1 MNFESIVLYNIQPV
15 YYNNFATEYDRY
27 TCEEELLDDLR
38 LMFNNCRQYNEEGSI
53 IYDDANILERVLL
66 DKARELGLASAAAA
80 KPKRY

>member
-1 MNFESIVLYNIQPV
+1 M
-15 YYNNFATEYDRY
+15 
-27 TCEEELLDDLR
+27 DDLR

-80 KPKRY
+80 KPKR